1 MVEPLVIFTTVGN
14 AEQGR
19 RIAREMV
26 ESRLAACVTCL
37 PGLTS
42 IYRWMGRVEEDS
54 EMLLLIKTT
63 GERVDELKAHLL
75 RIHPYEVPEFLI
87 LPVRDGGEAFRR
99 WLCEATGHVLEG
111 E

>member
-1 MVEPLVIFTTVGN
+1 MVEPLIVLTTVGN

-19 RIAREMV
+19 RIARELV
-26 ESRLAACVTCL
+26 DSRLAACVTCI

-42 IYRWMGRVEEDS
+42 VYRWMGRVEEDA

-63 GERVDELKAHLL
+63 DARVEELKAQLL
-75 RIHPYEVPEFLI
+75 RIHPYEVPEFLV

-99 WLCEATGHVLEG
+99 WLGESTGHVTEG
-111 E
+111 A